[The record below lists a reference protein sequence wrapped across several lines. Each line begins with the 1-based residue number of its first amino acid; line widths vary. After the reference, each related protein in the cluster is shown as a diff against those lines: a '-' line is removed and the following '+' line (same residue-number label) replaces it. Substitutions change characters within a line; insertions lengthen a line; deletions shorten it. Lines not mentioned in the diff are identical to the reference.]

1 MSRYRRRA
9 DAFER
14 KVAAVAPGQW
24 SRQSPCADWT
34 ARDVVRHVVDMHG
47 VMLIPLARRL
57 SSAPSVAEDPLA
69 AFLAARADIENVL
82 DDAALCATQTS
93 APIGRLTVEQHID
106 LVASA
111 DLVVHGWDLARATGQ
126 DPTIDPAEVEYS
138 WQAVRNADDSVLR
151 SHGAYAA
158 AIELP
163 ADAPLQDR
171 LLAFLGRNPR

>member
-1 MSRYRRRA
+1 MARYRRRA

-14 KVAAVAPGQW
+14 RVATVAPDRW
-24 SRQSPCADWT
+24 SSQSPCADWT
-34 ARDVVRHVVDMHG
+34 ARDIVRHVVDMHG
-47 VMLIPLARRL
+47 VMLMPLARRL
-57 SSAPSVAEDPLA
+57 STAPSYADDPLA
-69 AFLAARADIENVL
+69 AFRAARADIQNVL
-82 DDAALCATQTS
+82 DDAALCALQTS

-126 DPTIDPAEVEYS
+126 DPTIDPAEVES
-138 WQAVRNADDSVLR
+138 AWQAVRSADDTVLR
-151 SHGAYAA
+151 SHGAFAP

-171 LLAFLGRNPR
+171 LLAFLGRDPR